1 MILIVRIPTH
11 RLRIPSSKMENPTN
25 TIIIAAASNGLIK
38 TRTPITPVTS
48 AISRICHHNARPNHF
63 ASTDIWILN
72 RASARIRIPN
82 TEKIRSTAK
91 FFLAIRITPT
101 AISRIPKARS
111 N

>member
-48 AISRICHHNARPNHF
+48 AINRICHHNARPNLF

-82 TEKIRSTAK
+82 TEK
-91 FFLAIRITPT
+91 
-101 AISRIPKARS
+101 
-111 N
+111 

>member
-38 TRTPITPVTS
+38 NQNSDHSGDQCDQQDLPPQRQTES
-48 AISRICHHNARPNHF
+48 LRIYRHLDLKQGICQDQDSEHG
-63 ASTDIWILN
+63 
-72 RASARIRIPN
+72 
-82 TEKIRSTAK
+82 KIRSTAK